1 MFTWAITVFSDTNV
15 TCICSQVF
23 AISDTI
29 VVTFYYDVVIALYRS
44 TPDNN
49 RYNSNNADNTTDK
62 HFILILRNNT
72 ADEAD
77 TFFEKIF
84 NLDHTNLFSI

>member
-49 RYNSNNADNTTDK
+49 HYNSNNADDTTNK
-62 HFILILRNNT
+62 HFKLILSNK
-72 ADEAD
+72 AIDEPD
-77 TFFEKIF
+77 TLFEKLF
-84 NLDHTNLFSI
+84 KLFHTR